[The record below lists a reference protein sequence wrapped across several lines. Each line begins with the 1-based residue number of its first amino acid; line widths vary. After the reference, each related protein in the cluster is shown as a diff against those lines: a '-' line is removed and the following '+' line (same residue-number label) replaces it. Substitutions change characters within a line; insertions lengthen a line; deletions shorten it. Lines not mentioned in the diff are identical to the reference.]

1 MLAGGT
7 ACRGRLALQG
17 SGMWAR
23 LPACAARWSGRGVIP
38 EVLWGVSGPRS
49 APFFPVA
56 LQLCVQCQSAVLHA
70 GCSQSRDSGIGSS
83 FRGSL
88 QVCNKASKFTTISEE
103 KSVQRLAFFCEDG
116 NFLGSLD
123 AV

>member
-1 MLAGGT
+1 MLAGG
-7 ACRGRLALQG
+7 AVCRGRLALQG
-17 SGMWAR
+17 SGTWTR
-23 LPACAARWSGRGVIP
+23 LPACAAGWSGRGVIP

-49 APFFPVA
+49 ALCFPVA
-56 LQLCVQCQSAVLHA
+56 LQLCVPRA
-70 GCSQSRDSGIGSS
+70 GCSQSRDSGTGSS
-83 FRGSL
+83 FGGSL

-103 KSVQRLAFFCEDG
+103 KSVQRLALFCEDN